1 MRDRDDEDDDA
12 TCHAALITE
21 FQSLVTLDQPNDA
34 FASQNRQPHQT
45 HQRRH
50 RRPPD
55 LRMTSPPQSYFPDA
69 RREARQRIEP
79 KSNPQVVFMVWP
91 IPSEDFVDAQHD
103 QGDFHSL
110 SHYFG
115 GQRIRARKCWH
126 WKHVHRHWTADRSG
140 RPGDPRW
147 RLDPTARGGKEQ

>member
-12 TCHAALITE
+12 TCHAVLITE

-34 FASQNRQPHQT
+34 FASQNRQL
-45 HQRRH
+45 
-50 RRPPD
+50 PPNAHK
-55 LRMTSPPQSYFPDA
+55 DA
-69 RREARQRIEP
+69 RREARRRIEP
-79 KSNPQVVFMVWP
+79 KSNPQVVFMAWP
-91 IPSEDFVDAQHD
+91 IPSEDPVDAQHD

-147 RLDPTARGGKEQ
+147 RLDPTARGGNEQ